1 MGNVAQVGTDP
12 SQPQQLALSLQEDF
26 FFLPNSAKIEQSLG
40 ARRLPQSR
48 PLGAFL
54 HSADP
59 AVLQL
64 IV

>member
-1 MGNVAQVGTDP
+1 MGDVAQIGTDP
-12 SQPQQLALSLQEDF
+12 SQPQQLALSLREDF
-26 FFLPNSAKIEQSLG
+26 FLPDSAKIEQSLG
-40 ARRLPQSR
+40 ARRLPQSQ

-54 HSADP
+54 RSADP